1 MREKIQAV
9 LREIRPLLQADG
21 KDLELVGISREGVAQ
36 IRFQG
41 ACADCRDSLM
51 SLKESVE
58 RVIRERVP
66 EVREVV
72 AV

>member
-1 MREKIQAV
+1 VREKIQAV

-21 KDLELVGISREGVAQ
+21 KDIELVDVSKDGVAQ
-36 IRFQG
+36 VRFQG
-41 ACADCRDSLM
+41 ACADCRDSLL